1 MYKPLIFAQFRR
13 NYGKLCFARGVNLF
27 PLVSHTRNSIM
38 NIWEKTIE
46 YEIPIMEKLVGKPKV
61 VIENDILKIIF
72 TKSDHAVFGQEG
84 SRRV

>member
-1 MYKPLIFAQFRR
+1 
-13 NYGKLCFARGVNLF
+13 
-27 PLVSHTRNSIM
+27 M